1 MLSVMMGHLT
11 ANLCFLDVSNLCT
24 DHMKSGLFALPA
36 VFLIDSAT
44 KNTAAQAT
52 RTHHQP

>member
-1 MLSVMMGHLT
+1 MATLRPT
-11 ANLCFLDVSNLCT
+11 CAFVSNLRT

-52 RTHHQP
+52 

>member
-1 MLSVMMGHLT
+1 MAFCNAECDDGHLT
-11 ANLCFLDVSNLCT
+11 ANLCFLDVSNLRT

-52 RTHHQP
+52 